1 MKLKRSMVVFGIV
14 FHLLAGSGAGVSRGQ
29 VGGNVGFAQGGGGA
43 GGGKARAEQSERA
56 RRVLSTQELP
66 PTGTSTF
73 VEANV
78 LMNVRPDEYVVVFA
92 LARDGE
98 TVAECGKKME
108 ATLKEFTTDLKA
120 LGIADQDIF
129 VDFIAQNKL
138 YGFELT
144 GDIAREKL
152 VGFDLKKNVSIH
164 YKDRALLD
172 KLVVLAAKSQI
183 FDLIKVD
190 TVVKDASKIHDRLV
204 ETAAGIIKT
213 KMARYEKLL
222 DIKLKAPAQVYA
234 ERSGVH
240 YPTDLY
246 DSYIAHDSE
255 EISSPFDRQKYTTQ
269 SMRKSRTF
277 YYNGLD
283 GDGFDEVIDPV
294 ILEPAVQF
302 TLYLKVKYEVEQ
314 IKAK

>member
-1 MKLKRSMVVFGIV
+1 MKLKRSVVVFGIV
-14 FHLLAGSGAGVSRGQ
+14 VHVLAGSGVGVSRGQ
-29 VGGNVGFAQGGGGA
+29 VGGNVGFAQGGS
-43 GGGKARAEQSERA
+43 GKARAEQSERA

-73 VEANV
+73 VEASV
-78 LMNVRPDEYVVVFA
+78 LMNVRPDEYVAVFA

-98 TVAECGKKME
+98 TVAECGKKMD

-172 KLVVLAAKSQI
+172 KLVVAAAKSQI
-183 FDLIKVD
+183 FDLVKVD
-190 TVVKDASKIHDRLV
+190 TVVKDAPRIHDRLV
-204 ETAAGIIKT
+204 ETAARIIKT
-213 KMARYEKLL
+213 KMSRYEKLL

-255 EISSPFDRQKYTTQ
+255 EIRSPFDRQKYTTQ
-269 SMRKSRTF
+269 SMRKSKTF

-314 IKAK
+314 IRAK